1 MTSIIPFGA
10 ADVSRRASPSTHK
23 RGRTISAREHRLNDE
38 IRVREI
44 RLIDETGKQL
54 GIYPTREAL
63 RMAEDHGVDLV
74 EIAPN
79 ANPPVCRLLDYS
91 KFMYDK
97 GKKDREARRAQ
108 KQIDIKEIR
117 LRPKTAVHDMLIKVR
132 QARDFLAEGA
142 KVRIRIRFRGREI
155 THQEIA
161 RDLLAKMAEALGE
174 DAIVEQ
180 RPMMDA
186 MTMLMVLTPSGKIEK
201 KPSQPEEP
209 TSA

>member
-1 MTSIIPFGA
+1 M
-10 ADVSRRASPSTHK
+10 
-23 RGRTISAREHRLNDE
+23 
-38 IRVREI
+38 

-54 GIYPTREAL
+54 GIYPIREAL
-63 RMAEDHGVDLV
+63 RLAEDHGMDLV

-79 ANPPVCRLLDYS
+79 AKPPVCRLLDYS
-91 KFMYDK
+91 KFMYERAK
-97 GKKDREARRAQ
+97 REREARRAQ

-117 LRPKTAVHDMLIKVR
+117 LHPKTAEHDMLIKVR
-132 QARDFLAEGA
+132 QARDFLSDGA

-161 RDLLAKMAEALGE
+161 RDLLAKVAEALGE

-180 RPMMDA
+180 KPAMDA
-186 MTMLMVLTPSGKIEK
+186 MTMLMVLAPSGKIEN